1 MSQSTSIFQH
11 QWAGLWCDHRMPS
24 VLCQSRRVY
33 FHHLKGGSF
42 MFFPSFFKQGSIFL
56 IFTCKKRQKRI
67 DRNQTNFPPAR
78 ELALLI
84 LNVSCQIS
92 NSHRVVQP
100 EQDSIIEVVAH
111 LGDVPKAA
119 VKASNGVRILGS
131 NSNGTTTSYSYMMLH
146 DVISSSIYASCAMEF
161 ILPTYLDDV
170 MILMMYC
177 HSSAAVLQNHL
188 VQRSCFENCG
198 LAGFLAISEDRKR
211 PRSCC
216 TAGLCG
222 PLPAKELKFST
233 TFGCRCCMTVY
244 FLINILC
251 NLHNFTIRMAPLKC
265 QFHCHCKPDLD
276 GPVLVS
282 KMPDS

>member
-1 MSQSTSIFQH
+1 MAILCLLFVFVVFVYFRNFVKQTCRDILSIDFRQLWEVPKHFSPDTLRYEVLEVSNVQTFLSSNAIKELNETCVEKSVYKIMSQSTSIFQH

-100 EQDSIIEVVAH
+100 EQDSIIEAVA
-111 LGDVPKAA
+111 LLANVPKAA

-177 HSSAAVLQNHL
+177 HSSAAVLQNRL
-188 VQRSCFENCG
+188 V
-198 LAGFLAISEDRKR
+198 
-211 PRSCC
+211 
-216 TAGLCG
+216 
-222 PLPAKELKFST
+222 
-233 TFGCRCCMTVY
+233 
-244 FLINILC
+244 
-251 NLHNFTIRMAPLKC
+251 
-265 QFHCHCKPDLD
+265 
-276 GPVLVS
+276 
-282 KMPDS
+282 